1 VIRFAADENLNEFIV
16 RGLLRRRPDLD
27 IVRIRDTE
35 MREADDLTVLEWAAA
50 EGRVVLTHDVTT
62 MTKHAYERV
71 RAGKQMAGVF
81 EIGHKVPV
89 AVAIEELV
97 LIAECSLEGEWEGQV
112 RYLPLR

>member
-1 VIRFAADENLNEFIV
+1 MICFAADENLNDLIV

-35 MREADDLTVLEWAAA
+35 MRGASDPAVLEWAAA
-50 EGRVVLTHDVTT
+50 ERRVVLTHDVTT

-71 RAGKQMAGVF
+71 RAGKRMAGVF
-81 EIGHKVPV
+81 EIGRQVPV
-89 AVAIEELV
+89 ALAIEEIV
-97 LIAECSLEGEWEGQV
+97 LIAECSVEGEWEGQV

>member
-1 VIRFAADENLNEFIV
+1 VIRFAADENLNDFIV

-35 MREADDLTVLEWAAA
+35 LREAGDPAVLEWAVA
-50 EGRVVLTHDVTT
+50 EGRV
-62 MTKHAYERV
+62 
-71 RAGKQMAGVF
+71 
-81 EIGHKVPV
+81 VPV

-97 LIAECSLEGEWEGQV
+97 LIAEGSLDGEWEGQV

>member
-1 VIRFAADENLNEFIV
+1 MIRFAADENLNDFIV

-27 IVRIRDTE
+27 IVRIRHTE
-35 MREADDLTVLEWAAA
+35 MREAGDPAVLEWAVA
-50 EGRVVLTHDVTT
+50 EGRVMLTHDVTT

-71 RAGKQMAGVF
+71 RAGMRMAGVF

-97 LIAECSLEGEWEGQV
+97 LIAEGSLDGEWEGQV

>member
-1 VIRFAADENLNEFIV
+1 MIRFVADENLNESIV
-16 RGLLRRRPDLD
+16 RGLLRRCPDLD

-35 MREADDLTVLEWAAA
+35 MREAGDSAILEWAAGA
-50 EGRVVLTHDVTT
+50 GRVVLTHDVTT
-62 MTKHAYERV
+62 MTKHAHDRV
-71 RAGKQMAGVF
+71 RAGRRMAGVF

-97 LIAECSLEGEWEGQV
+97 LITECSLDGEWEGQV

>member
-1 VIRFAADENLNEFIV
+1 MIRFVADENLNDSIV

-35 MREADDLTVLEWAAA
+35 MREAGDPAILEWAAG

-71 RAGKQMAGVF
+71 GAGRGMAGAF
-81 EIGHKVPV
+81 EIGRKVPV

-97 LIAECSLEGEWEGQV
+97 LIAECSLDGEWEGQV